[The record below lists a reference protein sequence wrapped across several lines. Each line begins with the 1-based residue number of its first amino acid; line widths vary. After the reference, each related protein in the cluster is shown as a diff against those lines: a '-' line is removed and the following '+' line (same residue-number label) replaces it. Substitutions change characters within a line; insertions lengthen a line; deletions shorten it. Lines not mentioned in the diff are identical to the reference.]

1 MTGSGMEIGSY
12 RMPLRSTS
20 RGRDGVLDG
29 YGSFVA
35 VDSIAVLASR
45 STAAAVHFARS

>member
-1 MTGSGMEIGSY
+1 
-12 RMPLRSTS
+12 MPLRSTS

-35 VDSIAVLASR
+35 VDSIAVVALEEHGR
-45 STAAAVHFARS
+45 VQIHFARS

>member
-1 MTGSGMEIGSY
+1 MTGSGMEIASY
-12 RMPLRSTS
+12 RVPLRSTS

-45 STAAAVHFARS
+45 STGAAGHFARS